1 MKTIRKQD
9 AELYKATN
17 ADIVNHVLKKSSCIS
32 KRRTT
37 RTRKIDFYYF

>member
-9 AELYKATN
+9 ADFTKATN
-17 ADIVNHVLKKSSCIS
+17 ADIVNHVLKSSCIS